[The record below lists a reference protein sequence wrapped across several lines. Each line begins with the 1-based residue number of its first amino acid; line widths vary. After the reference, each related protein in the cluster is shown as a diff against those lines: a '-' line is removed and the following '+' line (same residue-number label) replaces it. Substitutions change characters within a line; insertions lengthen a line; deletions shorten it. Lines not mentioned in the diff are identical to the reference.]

1 MRSHLSI
8 RLSSWLILARSNF
21 VVNGDDSITWGELL
35 RVSAAELGNEQEA
48 RWLCEHASGLER
60 GEFDAARGEVV
71 SERCGVALRAM
82 IAQRLAGEPLQYV
95 MKSWA
100 FRHLDVLVDNRVL
113 IPRPE
118 TEVVVQT
125 AIDLANELLRKP
137 KSKLRVADL
146 GTGSGVI
153 GLSLASELPRGSTE
167 VWLTDLS
174 ADALEVARA
183 NLAGSGLINS
193 DVRIVQGSWFAALP
207 SELKNRFDLIVSN
220 PPYIGVYD
228 PSIEASVRN
237 YEPHLAL
244 FAGSD
249 GLDAYREIIAQAA
262 DWLVTDGWLVL
273 EIGHQQGDSVREL
286 LARNKFEQ
294 IEIRQDLAG
303 RDRIA
308 IAKI

>member
-60 GEFDAARGEVV
+60 GEFDGARDEVV

-82 IAQRLAGEPLQYV
+82 IVQRLAGEPLQYV

-100 FRHLDVLVDNRVL
+100 FRHLDVLVDRRVL

-118 TEVVVQT
+118 TEIVVQV
-125 AIDLANELLRKP
+125 AIDLANEMLRKSKP
-137 KSKLRVADL
+137 KLRVADL

-207 SELKNRFDLIVSN
+207 SELKNSFDLIVSN

-249 GLDAYREIIAQAA
+249 GLDAYREIIAQAG

-286 LARNKFEQ
+286 LAQNNFKQ

>member
-1 MRSHLSI
+1 MVS
-8 RLSSWLILARSNF
+8 
-21 VVNGDDSITWGELL
+21 DETITWGELL
-35 RVSAAELGNEQEA
+35 QVTVVELGNEQEA
-48 RWLCEHASGLER
+48 RWLCEHASGLDRVEL
-60 GEFDAARGEVV
+60 DAARDEVV
-71 SERCGVALRAM
+71 SQRCGVALRAM
-82 IAQRLAGEPLQYV
+82 VTRRLTGEPLQYV

-100 FRHLDVLVDNRVL
+100 FRDLDVLVDNRVL

-118 TEVVVQT
+118 TEVVVQ
-125 AIDLANELLRKP
+125 AALDLAREMISKTN
-137 KSKLRVADL
+137 SKLRVADL

-153 GLSLASELPRGSTE
+153 GLSLASELPRGTTE

-183 NLAGSGLINS
+183 NLAGLGLING
-193 DVRIVQGSWFAALP
+193 DVRVAQGSWFAALP
-207 SELKNRFDLIVSN
+207 SELKNSFDLIVSN

-228 PSIEASVRN
+228 PSVESSVLN
-237 YEPHLAL
+237 HEPHLAL

-286 LARNKFEQ
+286 LAQNNFKQ

>member
-60 GEFDAARGEVV
+60 GEFDGARDEVV

-100 FRHLDVLVDNRVL
+100 FRHLDVLVDRRVL

-118 TEVVVQT
+118 TEIVVQA

-137 KSKLRVADL
+137 KPKLRVADL

-207 SELKNRFDLIVSN
+207 SELKNSFDLIVSN

-249 GLDAYREIIAQAA
+249 GLDAYREIIAQAGE
-262 DWLVTDGWLVL
+262 WLVTDGWLVL

-286 LARNKFEQ
+286 LAQNNFEQ